1 MLTRTNYQE
10 WTMLMQVNLD
20 ATGWCYI
27 VEPEKDEVI
36 VYFHD
41 RLAFVGLL
49 RFVSLDMLVGL
60 YKRRM
65 MTTAWASIKQIRIE
79 VQRVC

>member
-1 MLTRTNYQE
+1 
-10 WTMLMQVNLD
+10 MLMQVNLD

-49 RFVSLDMLVGL
+49 RFLSLDMLVGL

-65 MTTAWASIKQIRIE
+65 MTTTWASIKQIRIE